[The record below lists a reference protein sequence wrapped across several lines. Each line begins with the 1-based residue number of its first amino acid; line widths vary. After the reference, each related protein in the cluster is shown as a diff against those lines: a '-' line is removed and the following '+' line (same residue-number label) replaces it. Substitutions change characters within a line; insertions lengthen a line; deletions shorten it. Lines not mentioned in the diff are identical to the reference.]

1 MKKLLLALATLA
13 VLSVPMKPAQAVEI
27 DIGLSLDG
35 GATIVNSGNTS
46 TGFFIGGANL
56 GPFQSGFV
64 VAAPPT
70 LPLSHLLNGNTVNLA
85 AAAGAGNLD
94 VYITVSDIP
103 SLAALAGIFTSQFD
117 VVGLTEGWTVE
128 FETLIS
134 LTNQLYLGT
143 QLSSALFNQPA
154 DAAGPFPVA
163 FAVGAGDFS
172 VTGHFTIFTNNLA
185 GGFNGGVDIAAV
197 PGPVVGAGI
206 PGLVMAFG
214 GLYAFYRRRRQAA
227 AA

>member
-1 MKKLLLALATLA
+1 MKRLLLAFTTLA
-13 VLSVPMKPAQAVEI
+13 VLCMPAQAVEI

-46 TGFFIGGANL
+46 TGFFIGGATL

-64 VAAPPT
+64 VASPPT
-70 LPLSHLLNGNTVNLA
+70 LPLSHMLNGNTVNLA
-85 AAAGAGNLD
+85 AAAGAGTLD

-117 VVGLTEGWTVE
+117 VVGLTEGWEVE
-128 FETLIS
+128 SETLIS
-134 LTNQLYLGT
+134 LTNQLYLGA
-143 QLSSALFNQPA
+143 QLSSAFFNSPA

-163 FAVGAGDFS
+163 FAVGATDFS
-172 VTGHFTIFTNNLA
+172 VTGHFTIMTNGLA

-206 PGLVMAFG
+206 PGIIAAFG

-227 AA
+227 V